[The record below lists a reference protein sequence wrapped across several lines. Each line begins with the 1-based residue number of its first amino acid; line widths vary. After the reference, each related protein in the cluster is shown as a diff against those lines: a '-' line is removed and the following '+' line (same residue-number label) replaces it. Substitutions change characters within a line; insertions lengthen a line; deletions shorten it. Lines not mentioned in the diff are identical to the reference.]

1 VGVVA
6 GRVPAAA
13 GGFAGRGTPPLRS
26 VELLHSSFLTG
37 FGLRGL
43 L

>member
-1 VGVVA
+1 MV
-6 GRVPAAA
+6 RVRPQRA
-13 GGFAGRGTPPLRS
+13 GGFAGRATSPLRS
-26 VELLHSSFLTG
+26 VELLHSSFLTE